1 MKCVKCSGELEKVT
15 VGGVEVDQCPKCS
28 GIWFDFGELQKILGQ
43 PDLDR
48 LKGSAPGAAASAA
61 QDAVRGH
68 CPRCGGAGNMV
79 PVTDLHH
86 QGVHIDTC
94 LVCYGQW
101 LDGGE
106 LEVLRKKGLFKSA
119 AGFFR
124 KLLKR
129 KK

>member
-1 MKCVKCSGELEKVT
+1 MNCVKCSGELQKVS

-28 GIWFDFGELQKILGQ
+28 GIWFDMGELQKVLDQEDLARLREASGRGGQ
-43 PDLDR
+43 DQKR
-48 LKGSAPGAAASAA
+48 AG
-61 QDAVRGH
+61 

-86 QGVHIDTC
+86 HGVHIDTC

-106 LEVLRKKGLFKSA
+106 LETLRKKGLFKSA
-119 AGFFR
+119 ARFFK
-124 KLLKR
+124 KLLKPR
-129 KK
+129 K